1 MHATPK
7 NLVARQLELLFRHG
21 AAPQGDRAL
30 LDWFVTRGD
39 QAAFEALVARHGPMV
54 RGVCLRLLG
63 SPHDA
68 DDAFQA
74 TFLVLV
80 QKARGLR
87 DAERLGPWL
96 HGVATRVATRARLR
110 AANRRDRLRPH
121 LDDLPSRDDGAWADR
136 LDVRPILDAELG
148 RLPAKYREVLVAC
161 LLEGFTA
168 EEAAAQLRC
177 PLGTVKSRLA
187 RGRDALR
194 ARLTGRGLAPAV
206 ALAVAAGT
214 GRSAVASVVPPTL
227 LRTTLQM
234 VTAAGPASAGL
245 SPAVVALTRGVA
257 PSMFSKSSVMAA
269 VAFGGL
275 ALSGLGITAWIKTP
289 AIAQDGPRAPGETRP
304 LGGLDL
310 ARQDA
315 RRKQT
320 MNHLRQIM
328 LAMHNYASTHDRFPP
343 AAIYG
348 KDGPLLS
355 WRVAILPFVGEEKL
369 YAEFHLDEPWD
380 SPHNKKLMQRMPGVY
395 RTPDS
400 PAADH
405 TTRIQGFQGVG
416 AIFEG
421 TEGVT
426 FADITDGTSNTVV
439 FTLSKAATVWTRPG
453 DLPFIDG
460 APLPALDETDPQ
472 GYIVALADGSVS
484 NIAKDAKGM
493 PQLLRRM
500 ITRNGG
506 EIIEMPDPR
515 PLPAGGGSARV
526 GEAPAPTAGATAAP
540 AGLAGLA
547 GMSAGGPA
555 ATPASLEQRLQRL
568 EDKLD
573 QVLTRL
579 DAMAPPRVTNE
590 TRR

>member
-1 MHATPK
+1 MHAAPK

-30 LDWFVTRGD
+30 LDRFVTRGD

-136 LDVRPILDAELG
+136 LDVRPIVDAELG

-194 ARLTGRGLAPAV
+194 ARLAGRGLAPAV
-206 ALAVAAGT
+206 ALAVVVGT
-214 GRSAVASVVPPTL
+214 GRSAVASVVSPTL
-227 LRTTLQM
+227 LRATLQM
-234 VTAAGPASAGL
+234 VTAAGPAFAGL

-257 PSMFSKSSVMAA
+257 PNMFTKSSVMAA

-275 ALSGLGITAWIKTP
+275 ALSGLGVAAWIRTP
-289 AIAQDGPRAPGETRP
+289 AVAQDAPQAPGENRP
-304 LGGLDL
+304 IGGLDL

-315 RRKQT
+315 GRKQT
-320 MNHLRQIM
+320 INHLRQIM
-328 LAMHNYASTHDRFPP
+328 LAMYNYASKTNSFPP

-348 KDGPLLS
+348 KDGRPLLS

-380 SPHNKKLMQRMPGVY
+380 SPHNKPLMQRMPGVY
-395 RTPDS
+395 RTPNS

-405 TTRIQGFQGVG
+405 ATRIQGFQGVG

-426 FADITDGTSNTVV
+426 FADITDRLSNTVV
-439 FTLSKAATVWTRPG
+439 FTLSETATVWTRPG

-460 APLPALDETDPQ
+460 APMPALDETDPQ
-472 GYIVALADGSVS
+472 GYIVAFADGSVR

-493 PQLLRRM
+493 PQLLHHM
-500 ITRNGG
+500 ITRKGG

-526 GEAPAPTAGATAAP
+526 GEVPVLTARATPAP
-540 AGLAGLA
+540 AGLAGM
-547 GMSAGGPA
+547 GAGGPA

-579 DAMAPPRVTNE
+579 DAMAPPRVTNG
-590 TRR
+590 RGR

>member
-1 MHATPK
+1 MHAAPK

-30 LDWFVTRGD
+30 LDRFVTRGD

-136 LDVRPILDAELG
+136 LDVRPIVDAELG

-194 ARLTGRGLAPAV
+194 ARLAGRGLAPAV
-206 ALAVAAGT
+206 ALAVVVGT
-214 GRSAVASVVPPTL
+214 GRSAVASVVSPTL
-227 LRTTLQM
+227 LRATLQM

-257 PSMFSKSSVMAA
+257 PNMFTKSSVMAA

-275 ALSGLGITAWIKTP
+275 ALSGLGVAAWIRTP
-289 AIAQDGPRAPGETRP
+289 AVAQDAPQAPGENRP

-315 RRKQT
+315 GRKQT
-320 MNHLRQIM
+320 INHLRQIM
-328 LAMHNYASTHDRFPP
+328 LAMYNYASKTNSFPP

-348 KDGPLLS
+348 KDGRPLLS

-380 SPHNKKLMQRMPGVY
+380 SPHNKPLMQRMPGVY
-395 RTPDS
+395 RTPNS

-405 TTRIQGFQGVG
+405 ATRIQGFQGVG

-426 FADITDGTSNTVV
+426 FADITDGLSNTVV
-439 FTLSKAATVWTRPG
+439 FTLSETATVWTRPG

-460 APLPALDETDPQ
+460 APMPALDETDPQ
-472 GYIVALADGSVS
+472 GYIVAFADGSVR

-493 PQLLRRM
+493 PQLLHHM
-500 ITRNGG
+500 ITRKGG
-506 EIIEMPDPR
+506 EIIQMPDPR

-526 GEAPAPTAGATAAP
+526 GEAPAPTDTATPAP
-540 AGLAGLA
+540 AGLP

-579 DAMAPPRVTNE
+579 DAMAPLRVTNG
-590 TRR
+590 RGR

>member
-1 MHATPK
+1 MHAAPK
-7 NLVARQLELLFRHG
+7 GLVARQLELLFRRG

-30 LDWFVTRGD
+30 LDGFVTRGD

-96 HGVATRVATRARLR
+96 YGVATRVATRARLR

-136 LDVRPILDAELG
+136 LDVRPILDAELS

-206 ALAVAAGT
+206 ALAVVAGSA
-214 GRSAVASVVPPTL
+214 RSAVASVVPPTL
-227 LRTTLQM
+227 LRATLQM

-257 PSMFSKSSVMAA
+257 PSMFSKSSMMAA

-275 ALSGLGITAWIKTP
+275 ALSGLGIAAWIKTP
-289 AIAQDGPRAPGETRP
+289 AVAQDEPRAPGEARP
-304 LGGLDL
+304 GGLDL
-310 ARQDA
+310 ARA
-315 RRKQT
+315 NAGRKQT

-328 LAMHNYASTHDRFPP
+328 LGMHNYASKTNRFPA

-380 SPHNKKLMQRMPGVY
+380 SPHNKTLMRRMPGVY
-395 RTPDS
+395 RTPNS
-400 PAADH
+400 PVADH
-405 TTRIQGFQGVG
+405 ATRIQGFQGVG

-426 FADITDGTSNTVV
+426 LADITDGTSNTLV
-439 FTLSKAATVWTRPG
+439 FTLSEAVTVWTRPG

-472 GYIVALADGSVS
+472 GYIVALADGSVR

-493 PQLLRRM
+493 PQLLQRL

-506 EIIEMPDPR
+506 EVIEMPDPR

-526 GEAPAPTAGATAAP
+526 GEAPAPTAGATPAP
-540 AGLAGLA
+540 AGLP
-547 GMSAGGPA
+547 GMSAGGA
-555 ATPASLEQRLQRL
+555 SATPASLEQRLQRL

-573 QVLTRL
+573 QVLKRL
-579 DAMAPPRVTNE
+579 DAMAPPRVTTG